1 MVAAEDVVVGPVRL
15 LDHVLLVPN
24 HAPVEDTVAPR
35 RVIGTAGTLN
45 DALVGQRLTNL
56 LRWSQREGE
65 LHWAC
70 AA

>member
-1 MVAAEDVVVGPVRL
+1 MTLPQLEGVKRLATWSGAAG
-15 LDHVLLVPN
+15 
-24 HAPVEDTVAPR
+24 AAIWGATVAPR

-45 DALVGQRLTNL
+45 DALLGQQLTNL

-65 LHWAC
+65 LHWGC